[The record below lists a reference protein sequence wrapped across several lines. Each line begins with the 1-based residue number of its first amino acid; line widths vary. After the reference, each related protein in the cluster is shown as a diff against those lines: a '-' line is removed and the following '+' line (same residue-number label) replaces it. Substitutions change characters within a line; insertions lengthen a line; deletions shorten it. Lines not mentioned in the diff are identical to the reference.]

1 MKDDWIVTVEH
12 AEKTLFEMVGK
23 IASLAQMLRTEREQ
37 HEKLKRDISKEANKE
52 QKRRKTD

>member
-23 IASLAQMLRTEREQ
+23 IASLAQMLRTERERY
-37 HEKLKRDISKEANKE
+37 EKLKRDISKETNKE